1 VAKYQSPI
9 AALPDEHM
17 RMVGIIS
24 THWEWVELILER
36 AVAEVM
42 EHDPNRVAALT
53 TNIGFHQKCDLIL
66 AHARVFQQNDPPK
79 WRAFTNC
86 IESLRS
92 AYAARNQNIHAKWK
106 MLDGQI
112 YLTEVRTRGGKFTI
126 IDEPWDIQ
134 KMNETA
140 DQIAAAGEEFVKL
153 MRSLGLLQS

>member
-1 VAKYQSPI
+1 MSIASRFCAMTKYQSPI

-36 AVAEVM
+36 AVAKVM

-79 WRAFTNC
+79 WRVFTDC
-86 IESLRS
+86 IESLRN
-92 AYAARNQNIHAKWK
+92 AYAARNQI
-106 MLDGQI
+106 
-112 YLTEVRTRGGKFTI
+112 F
-126 IDEPWDIQ
+126 
-134 KMNETA
+134 
-140 DQIAAAGEEFVKL
+140 
-153 MRSLGLLQS
+153 MRSGRCSMAKST

>member
-1 VAKYQSPI
+1 MTKYQSPI

-36 AVAEVM
+36 ALAEIM
-42 EHDPNRVAALT
+42 EHDPKRVGVLT
-53 TNIGFHQKCDLIL
+53 TNIGFYQKCDLIL

-92 AYAARNQNIHAKWK
+92 AYTARNQHIHAKWK
-106 MLDGQI
+106 MLNNQI
-112 YLTEVRTRGGKFTI
+112 YLTEVRTRGGKLTI

-134 KMNETA
+134 RMNDA
-140 DQIAAAGEEFVKL
+140 AQQIAAAGEEFVKL
-153 MRSLGLLQS
+153 MRSFDLLQP